1 MSILKDKNILLG
13 VTGSIAAYKSVYLLR
28 LLKKEGCNVK
38 VLLTKSALDFI
49 TPLTFSTLSNNKV
62 YIDFVEEE
70 NFEKK
75 WNNHV
80 ELAEWAD
87 YFIISPATSS
97 TISKLV
103 NGNSDNILLAT
114 FLSFSKTVFFAP
126 SMDLEMYKSPSTSAN
141 IKTLIERGC
150 ICIEPGEGFL
160 ASGMQGKGRVEEPEN
175 IVEILKNHVR
185 KDLILNKKKILVTA
199 GPTYEMI
206 DSVRFI
212 GNFSSGKM
220 GFAMAEAASK
230 LGADV
235 FLVTGPTQLKT
246 DDTSIKVFNVTSAD
260 EMLDQCL
267 KLFSQ
272 VDICIMNAA
281 VSDYKPA
288 KKFDKKL
295 KKETDLLKE
304 VKLVLNKDILKEL
317 SDVKSDK
324 QILVGFAL
332 ETDDEVNNAKLKL
345 KNKNLDAIVMN
356 SLNDDGSGF
365 DSDTN
370 QVTFITELISK
381 KINLNSKSVVAHEIL
396 TEIANL

>member
-13 VTGSIAAYKSVYLLR
+13 VTGSIAAYKSVFLLR
-28 LLKKEGCNVK
+28 LLKKEGCRVK

-126 SMDLEMYKSPSTSAN
+126 SMDLEMYKSPSTSDN

-175 IVEILKNHVR
+175 VVEILKNHVR

-212 GNFSSGKM
+212 GNLSSGKM
-220 GFAMAEAASK
+220 GFAIAEAASK

-246 DDTSIKVFNVTSAD
+246 DDVSIKVFNVTSAD

-267 KLFSQ
+267 KLFNQ
-272 VDICIMNAA
+272 IDICIMNAA

-295 KKETDLLKE
+295 KKETNLLKE

-317 SDVKSDK
+317 SGIKSDK

>member
-13 VTGSIAAYKSVYLLR
+13 VTGSIAAYKSVFLLR
-28 LLKKEGCNVK
+28 LLKKEGCRVK

-114 FLSFSKTVFFAP
+114 FLSFNKTVFFAP
-126 SMDLEMYKSPSTSAN
+126 SMDLEMYKSPSTSSN

-175 IVEILKNHVR
+175 VVEILKTHVR

-212 GNFSSGKM
+212 GNLSSGKM
-220 GFAMAEAASK
+220 GFAIAEAASK

-246 DDTSIKVFNVTSAD
+246 DDVSIKVFNVTSAD

-267 KLFSQ
+267 NLFSQ
-272 VDICIMNAA
+272 IDICIMNAA

-295 KKETDLLKE
+295 KKDTNLLKE

-381 KINLNSKSVVAHEIL
+381 KINLNSKPVVAHEIL

>member
-13 VTGSIAAYKSVYLLR
+13 VTGSIAAYKSVFLLR
-28 LLKKEGCNVK
+28 LLKKEGCRVK

-114 FLSFSKTVFFAP
+114 FLSFNKTVFFAP
-126 SMDLEMYKSPSTSAN
+126 SMDLEMYKSPSTSDN

-175 IVEILKNHVR
+175 VVEILKNHVR

-212 GNFSSGKM
+212 GNLSSGKM
-220 GFAMAEAASK
+220 GFAIAEAASK

-246 DDTSIKVFNVTSAD
+246 DDVSIKVFNVTSAD

-272 VDICIMNAA
+272 IDIFIMNAA

-304 VKLVLNKDILKEL
+304 IKLVLNKDILKEL
-317 SDVKSDK
+317 SGIKSDK

-370 QVTFITELISK
+370 QVTFITKLISK

>member
-87 YFIISPATSS
+87 HFIISPATSS

-230 LGADV
+230 LGAEV

-246 DDTSIKVFNVTSAD
+246 DCTCIKVFNVTSAD

-267 KLFSQ
+267 KLISQ

-332 ETDDEVNNAKLKL
+332 ETDNEVNNAKLKL

>member
-13 VTGSIAAYKSVYLLR
+13 VTGSIAAYKSVFLLR
-28 LLKKEGCNVK
+28 LLKKEGCSVK
-38 VLLTKSALDFI
+38 VLLTKSTLDFI

-62 YIDFVEEE
+62 YIDFVEDE

-114 FLSFSKTVFFAP
+114 YLSFSGTVFFAP
-126 SMDLEMYKSPSTSAN
+126 SMDLEMYKSPSTSVN
-141 IKTLIERGC
+141 IKILIERGC

-160 ASGMQGKGRVEEPEN
+160 ASGMEGKGRVEEPKN

-220 GFAMAEAASK
+220 GFAVAEAASK

-246 DDTSIKVFNVTSAD
+246 EDMSIKVFNVTSAD

-267 KLFSQ
+267 KLFNQ
-272 VDICIMNAA
+272 IDICIMNAA

-295 KKETDLLKE
+295 KKETNLLKE
-304 VKLVLNKDILKEL
+304 VKLVLNKDIIKEL
-317 SDVKSDK
+317 NNIKSDK
-324 QILVGFAL
+324 QILVGFSL

-356 SLNDDGSGF
+356 SLNDEGSGF

-370 QVTFITELISK
+370 QVTFITESMSK
-381 KINLNSKSVVAHEIL
+381 KINLNIKSVIAHEIL

>member
-13 VTGSIAAYKSVYLLR
+13 VTGSIAAYKSVFLLR
-28 LLKKEGCNVK
+28 LLKKEGCRVK

-114 FLSFSKTVFFAP
+114 FLSFNKTVFFAP

-175 IVEILKNHVR
+175 VVEILKNHVR

-212 GNFSSGKM
+212 GNLSSGKM
-220 GFAMAEAASK
+220 GFAIAEAASK

-246 DDTSIKVFNVTSAD
+246 DDVSIKVFNVTSAD

-272 VDICIMNAA
+272 VDICIMNSA

-295 KKETDLLKE
+295 KKETNLLKE

-317 SDVKSDK
+317 SGVKSDK

-381 KINLNSKSVVAHEIL
+381 KINLNSKPVVAHEIL

>member
-13 VTGSIAAYKSVYLLR
+13 VTGSIAAYKSVFLLR
-28 LLKKEGCNVK
+28 LLKKEGCRVK

-114 FLSFSKTVFFAP
+114 FLSFNKTVFFAP

-175 IVEILKNHVR
+175 VVEILKNHVR

-212 GNFSSGKM
+212 GNLSSGKM
-220 GFAMAEAASK
+220 GFAIAEAASK

-246 DDTSIKVFNVTSAD
+246 DDVSIKVFNVTSAD

-272 VDICIMNAA
+272 IDICIMNAA

-295 KKETDLLKE
+295 KR
-304 VKLVLNKDILKEL
+304 KLIC
-317 SDVKSDK
+317 
-324 QILVGFAL
+324 
-332 ETDDEVNNAKLKL
+332 
-345 KNKNLDAIVMN
+345 
-356 SLNDDGSGF
+356 
-365 DSDTN
+365 
-370 QVTFITELISK
+370 
-381 KINLNSKSVVAHEIL
+381 
-396 TEIANL
+396 

>member
-28 LLKKEGCNVK
+28 LLKKEGCSVK

-150 ICIEPGEGFL
+150 ICIEPQNRG
-160 ASGMQGKGRVEEPEN
+160 
-175 IVEILKNHVR
+175 
-185 KDLILNKKKILVTA
+185 
-199 GPTYEMI
+199 TY
-206 DSVRFI
+206 
-212 GNFSSGKM
+212 
-220 GFAMAEAASK
+220 
-230 LGADV
+230 
-235 FLVTGPTQLKT
+235 
-246 DDTSIKVFNVTSAD
+246 
-260 EMLDQCL
+260 
-267 KLFSQ
+267 
-272 VDICIMNAA
+272 
-281 VSDYKPA
+281 
-288 KKFDKKL
+288 
-295 KKETDLLKE
+295 LLY
-304 VKLVLNKDILKEL
+304 
-317 SDVKSDK
+317 
-324 QILVGFAL
+324 
-332 ETDDEVNNAKLKL
+332 
-345 KNKNLDAIVMN
+345 
-356 SLNDDGSGF
+356 
-365 DSDTN
+365 
-370 QVTFITELISK
+370 
-381 KINLNSKSVVAHEIL
+381 
-396 TEIANL
+396 

>member
-246 DDTSIKVFNVTSAD
+246 DGTSIKVFNVTSAD

-267 KLFSQ
+267 KLISQ

-332 ETDDEVNNAKLKL
+332 ETDNEVNNAKLKL

>member
-13 VTGSIAAYKSVYLLR
+13 VTGSISAYKSVFLLR

-246 DDTSIKVFNVTSAD
+246 DDISIKVFNVTSAD

-267 KLFSQ
+267 KLFPQ
-272 VDICIMNAA
+272 IDICIMNAA

-317 SDVKSDK
+317 SDIKSDK

-345 KNKNLDAIVMN
+345 KNKNVDAIVMN

>member
-13 VTGSIAAYKSVYLLR
+13 VTGSIAAYKSVFLLR
-28 LLKKEGCNVK
+28 LLKKEGCRVK

-114 FLSFSKTVFFAP
+114 FLSFNKTVFFAP

-175 IVEILKNHVR
+175 VVEILKNHVR

-212 GNFSSGKM
+212 GNLSSGKM
-220 GFAMAEAASK
+220 GFAIAEAASK

-246 DDTSIKVFNVTSAD
+246 DDVSIKVFNVTSAD

-267 KLFSQ
+267 KLFNQ
-272 VDICIMNAA
+272 IDICIMNAA

-295 KKETDLLKE
+295 KKETNLLKE
-304 VKLVLNKDILKEL
+304 VKIVLNKDILKEL
-317 SDVKSDK
+317 SGIKSDK

>member
-13 VTGSIAAYKSVYLLR
+13 VTGSIAAYKSVFLLR
-28 LLKKEGCNVK
+28 LLKKEGCSVK
-38 VLLTKSALDFI
+38 VILTKSALDFI

-62 YIDFVEEE
+62 YIDFVEDE

-220 GFAMAEAASK
+220 GFALAEAASK

-246 DDTSIKVFNVTSAD
+246 DDISIKVFNVTSAD

-272 VDICIMNAA
+272 IDICIMNAA
-281 VSDYKPA
+281 VSDYKPV

-295 KKETDLLKE
+295 KKETDLLKV

-317 SDVKSDK
+317 SDK

-365 DSDTN
+365 DTDTN
-370 QVTFITELISK
+370 QVTFITELKSK
-381 KINLNSKSVVAHEIL
+381 KINLNSKSVVANEIL

>member
-28 LLKKEGCNVK
+28 LLKKEGCSVK

-175 IVEILKNHVR
+175 IVGILKNHIR

-246 DDTSIKVFNVTSAD
+246 NDINIKVFNVTSAD

-272 VDICIMNAA
+272 IDIFIMNAA

-304 VKLVLNKDILKEL
+304 IKLVLNKDILKEL
-317 SDVKSDK
+317 SDIKSDK

-332 ETDDEVNNAKLKL
+332 ETDNELNNAKLKL

>member
-13 VTGSIAAYKSVYLLR
+13 VTGSIAAYKSVFLLR
-28 LLKKEGCNVK
+28 LLKKEGCRVK

-114 FLSFSKTVFFAP
+114 FLSFNKTVFFAP
-126 SMDLEMYKSPSTSAN
+126 SMDLEMYKSPSTSNN

-175 IVEILKNHVR
+175 VVEILKNHVR

-212 GNFSSGKM
+212 GNLSSGKM
-220 GFAMAEAASK
+220 GFAIAEAASK

-246 DDTSIKVFNVTSAD
+246 DDVSIKVFNVTSAD

-267 KLFSQ
+267 KLFNQ
-272 VDICIMNAA
+272 IDICIMNAA

-295 KKETDLLKE
+295 KKETNLLKE

-317 SDVKSDK
+317 SGIKSDK

>member
-13 VTGSIAAYKSVYLLR
+13 VTGSIAAYKSVFLLR
-28 LLKKEGCNVK
+28 LLKKEGCRVK

-114 FLSFSKTVFFAP
+114 FLSFNKTVFFAP

-175 IVEILKNHVR
+175 VVEILKNHVR

-212 GNFSSGKM
+212 GNLSSGKM
-220 GFAMAEAASK
+220 GFAIAEAASK

-246 DDTSIKVFNVTSAD
+246 D
-260 EMLDQCL
+260 ECL

-272 VDICIMNAA
+272 IDICIMNAA

-295 KKETDLLKE
+295 KKETNLLKE

-317 SDVKSDK
+317 SGIKSDK

>member
-28 LLKKEGCNVK
+28 LLKKEGCNIK

-62 YIDFVEEE
+62 YIDFVQEE

-246 DDTSIKVFNVTSAD
+246 DSTSIKVFNVTSAD

-267 KLFSQ
+267 KLISQ

-332 ETDDEVNNAKLKL
+332 ETDNEVNNAKLKL

-381 KINLNSKSVVAHEIL
+381 KINLNSKPIVAHEIL

>member
-13 VTGSIAAYKSVYLLR
+13 VTGSIAAYKSVFLLR
-28 LLKKEGCNVK
+28 LLKKEGCSVK

-150 ICIEPGEGFL
+150 VCIEPGDGFL
-160 ASGMQGKGRVEEPEN
+160 ASGMHGKGRVEEPEN

-220 GFAMAEAASK
+220 GFAIAEAASK

-235 FLVTGPTQLKT
+235 FLVTGPTQIKT
-246 DDTSIKVFNVTSAD
+246 DDISIKVFDVTSAD

-267 KLFSQ
+267 KLFGQ
-272 VDICIMNAA
+272 IDICIMNAA

-317 SDVKSDK
+317 SDIKSDK

-332 ETDDEVNNAKLKL
+332 ETDDEVNNARIKL

-370 QVTFITELISK
+370 QVTFITQLISK

>member
-13 VTGSIAAYKSVYLLR
+13 VTGSIAAYKSVFLLR
-28 LLKKEGCNVK
+28 LLKKEGCRVK

-114 FLSFSKTVFFAP
+114 FLSFNKTVFFAP

-175 IVEILKNHVR
+175 VVEILKNHVR

-212 GNFSSGKM
+212 GNLSSGKM
-220 GFAMAEAASK
+220 GFAIAEAASK

-246 DDTSIKVFNVTSAD
+246 DDVSIKVFNVTSAD

-272 VDICIMNAA
+272 VDICIMNSA

-295 KKETDLLKE
+295 KKETNLLKE

-317 SDVKSDK
+317 SGVKSDK

-381 KINLNSKSVVAHEIL
+381 KINLNSKSVIAHEIL

>member
-28 LLKKEGCNVK
+28 LLKKEGCSVK

-246 DDTSIKVFNVTSAD
+246 DDISIKVFNVTSAD

-267 KLFSQ
+267 KLISQ
-272 VDICIMNAA
+272 IDICIMNAA

-317 SDVKSDK
+317 SDIKSDK

-332 ETDDEVNNAKLKL
+332 ETDDEVNNAKIKL